1 MVTGVD
7 KYEFKLKIDEMKA
20 LVSARNYQAAAEIA
34 ETVNWRK
41 IRNLNALVLAGEV
54 FEQVGRYEESKE
66 ILLMAYDK
74 SPIGRNIIYR
84 LAEIA
89 IRTQRI
95 DEAQEYYD
103 EFVDIAPHDN
113 LKYVLKYKMTAA
125 QGLPY
130 KEQIKILEELKEQ
143 EYSEEWAY
151 ELAYLYHRD
160 MQPEKCVEACDE
172 LILWFGDGIYVEKA
186 LELKM
191 HYQPLT
197 KPQDEKYRMFRQ
209 KRTGV
214 IEVKPN
220 DFLESGEIVNEAVE
234 IPYVQ
239 TNTGQY
245 NTANL
250 QEEIAKGMQQIHG
263 GKMQQTNRQV
273 QLQNWQNAQAQP
285 QNSQGAQAQP
295 QSLQNVQGQAQNLQ
309 NVQGQAQNLQSVQ
322 GQAQNL
328 QSVRVQ
334 PQNWQNSQRQ
344 PQGWQNTQAQQN
356 WQNTQ
361 AQQNWQNTQAQPQN
375 WQNTQVQPQSWQNV
389 QEPQSWQNAQGQPQN
404 LQNAQA
410 QPQSWQNAQVQPQWQ
425 DAQGQLQNLQN
436 AQAQPQWQD
445 AQETTEQEPAQAMT
459 FEEIQAEWEKTK
471 QAMQEA
477 LQEAEKPKTAEA
489 KEQSLEKAEK
499 LMQRLLGIVPQLAE
513 KLAEQGEGQEEDP
526 VDDQQPSGV
535 QYDLEQAGRI
545 VAGMNQLLQEQ
556 IDSLQAEKR
565 QTQTPEIHRVSDPTR
580 ELPRLPE
587 DLLLGKESGAI
598 EKEEMDGNSLQ
609 NFSLEEEDNPVMNAW
624 KEATPGISAIDLLQR
639 VRMEKNGVHFAQ
651 PQETQQ
657 ANMRQPENQ
666 PTMAQS
672 GKPITERMTQSDMP
686 MTEQMTAEFAAE
698 ELGQTEYIA
707 ETVMQAEM
715 FSAEMVQEED
725 SDWNVKQIEAPR
737 SDLLQQPEISV
748 RKSVQQPEEPVS
760 RPVQETE
767 LPVRQPVRE
776 EMSDRTLV
784 QETGLPVGK
793 LIQEAELSDRTQIQK
808 TELPVRQPVQ
818 ETELPVRQ
826 LVQETELPVRQPVQ
840 EAELPVAES
849 VQEAEL
855 PISQVAQETDFSA
868 RQLIQQAESPARQT
882 AQQAELPARQTVQQA
897 ELPITQPV
905 QMGMPAAG
913 MAIDGAS
920 QMRPAGTGQKDV
932 SDPLKN
938 KEMNAQPVHK
948 NEQDNLFLA
957 AKPRFLTQAQLQ
969 AESAMDG
976 KMNTQTTKD
985 FSSAEFYENGM
996 QPDGQNLDMMKI
1008 LTPEQKQI
1016 FSYFVPIA
1024 GMEAQIYDLLEGV
1037 SQHLQYDKHALSG
1050 NIMIEGISGS
1060 GKTVLIMD
1068 IIKVLQKEIKRPA
1081 GKTGKIDANALN
1093 QKDLDVLIEK
1103 INGGCLIIESAGK
1116 ISRETAVKLSR
1127 CMENDHTGTLYIIE
1141 DTAEGIQKALE
1152 RDSSFASKF
1161 TEKITIPLFSADE
1174 LVEFGKA
1181 YANDLDYDID
1191 EMGVLALYK
1200 RISNIQKLDHV
1211 TTLTEVKEIVDEAIE
1226 NAERGVLKKVFGMLT
1241 ATRANDDNYVILREK
1256 DFEE

>member
-54 FEQVGRYEESKE
+54 FEQMGRYEESKE

-220 DFLESGEIVNEAVE
+220 DFLESGEIVNETVE

-250 QEEIAKGMQQIHG
+250 QEEIAKGMQQIHS
-263 GKMQQTNRQV
+263 GKMQQANR
-273 QLQNWQNAQAQP
+273 QAQP
-285 QNSQGAQAQP
+285 QNLQGAQAQQ
-295 QSLQNVQGQAQNLQ
+295 QSMQHVQGQQQSVQHVQDQPQNLQ
-309 NVQGQAQNLQSVQ
+309 RVQGQP
-322 GQAQNL
+322 QNL
-328 QSVRVQ
+328 QSVRAEPQSWQNGQRQ
-334 PQNWQNSQRQ
+334 PQNWQNGQER

-361 AQQNWQNTQAQPQN
+361 AQPQSWQNTQAQQNWQNKQAQPQN

-389 QEPQSWQNAQGQPQN
+389 QAQPQDWQNAQAQPQSWQNAQGQPQN
-404 LQNAQA
+404 LQNAQ
-410 QPQSWQNAQVQPQWQ
+410 VQPQWQ
-425 DAQGQLQNLQN
+425 DV
-436 AQAQPQWQD
+436 
-445 AQETTEQEPAQAMT
+445 QETTEQEPARAMT

-489 KEQSLEKAEK
+489 KEQSLEKAER

-513 KLAEQGEGQEEDP
+513 KLAEQQEEGQEEDAI
-526 VDDQQPSGV
+526 DDQQPSGV

-580 ELPRLPE
+580 ELPKLPE
-587 DLLLGKESGAI
+587 ELLLGKESGAI

-657 ANMRQPENQ
+657 ANMRQPEKQ

-672 GKPITERMTQSDMP
+672 GKPMTERMIQSDMP
-686 MTEQMTAEFAAE
+686 MTEQMAAEFTAE

-707 ETVMQAEM
+707 ETVMQAET
-715 FSAEMVQEED
+715 FSEEMVQEED
-725 SDWNVKQIEAPR
+725 SDWNVKQIEAPV
-737 SDLLQQPEISV
+737 SDLLQQPEISD
-748 RKSVQQPEEPVS
+748 RKSAQQPEPPVN
-760 RPVQETE
+760 RPIQETE
-767 LPVRQPVRE
+767 
-776 EMSDRTLV
+776 
-784 QETGLPVGK
+784 LPVGK
-793 LIQEAELSDRTQIQK
+793 LIQEAEL
-808 TELPVRQPVQ
+808 
-818 ETELPVRQ
+818 
-826 LVQETELPVRQPVQ
+826 
-840 EAELPVAES
+840 PVAEAA
-849 VQEAEL
+849 QEAEL
-855 PISQVAQETDFSA
+855 PISQIVQETDFSV
-868 RQLIQQAESPARQT
+868 RQLIQQAELPASQT
-882 AQQAELPARQTVQQA
+882 AQQAELPASQTAQQA
-897 ELPITQPV
+897 EFPITQPV
-905 QMGMPAAG
+905 QMGMPAAAMTRQEQQG
-913 MAIDGAS
+913 SMSEEFFQQDQADDPDRIRKMQAATPTDSVSQMRAAMTIDGAS
-920 QMRPAGTGQKDV
+920 QMQPAGAGQKDV

-938 KEMNAQPVHK
+938 KEMNAQPVHE

-1093 QKDLDVLIEK
+1093 QKDLDVLMEK

>member
-220 DFLESGEIVNEAVE
+220 DFLESGEIVNETVE

-250 QEEIAKGMQQIHG
+250 QEEIAKGMQQIHS
-263 GKMQQTNRQV
+263 GKMQQANRQA
-273 QLQNWQNAQAQP
+273 QPQNWQNAQAQP
-285 QNSQGAQAQP
+285 QNLQGAQARQ
-295 QSLQNVQGQAQNLQ
+295 QSMQHVQGQQQSVQHVQDQPQNLQ
-309 NVQGQAQNLQSVQ
+309 RVQGQPQNLQSVQ
-322 GQAQNL
+322 AEPQSWQNGQ
-328 QSVRVQ
+328 RQ
-334 PQNWQNSQRQ
+334 PQNWQNGQER

-356 WQNTQ
+356 WQNAQ
-361 AQQNWQNTQAQPQN
+361 AQQQNWQNTQAQQQSWQNTQAQQQN
-375 WQNTQVQPQSWQNV
+375 WQNTQVQPQSLQNV
-389 QEPQSWQNAQGQPQN
+389 QEPQNLQNVQAQPQDLQNAQGQPQN
-404 LQNAQA
+404 LQNAQ
-410 QPQSWQNAQVQPQWQ
+410 VQPQWQ
-425 DAQGQLQNLQN
+425 DV
-436 AQAQPQWQD
+436 
-445 AQETTEQEPAQAMT
+445 QETTEQEPARAMT

-489 KEQSLEKAEK
+489 KEQSLEKAER

-513 KLAEQGEGQEEDP
+513 KLAEQQEEGQEEDAI
-526 VDDQQPSGV
+526 DDQQPSGV

-580 ELPRLPE
+580 ELPKLPE
-587 DLLLGKESGAI
+587 ELLLGKESGAI

-657 ANMRQPENQ
+657 ANMRQPEKQ

-672 GKPITERMTQSDMP
+672 GKPMTERMIQSDMP
-686 MTEQMTAEFAAE
+686 MTEQMAAEFTAE

-707 ETVMQAEM
+707 ETVMQAET
-715 FSAEMVQEED
+715 FSEKMVQEED
-725 SDWNVKQIEAPR
+725 SDWNVKQIEAPV
-737 SDLLQQPEISV
+737 SDLLQQPEISD
-748 RKSVQQPEEPVS
+748 RKSAQQPEPPVN
-760 RPVQETE
+760 RP
-767 LPVRQPVRE
+767 
-776 EMSDRTLV
+776 
-784 QETGLPVGK
+784 
-793 LIQEAELSDRTQIQK
+793 IQE

-818 ETELPVRQ
+818 ETELPVA
-826 LVQETELPVRQPVQ
+826 
-840 EAELPVAES
+840 EAA
-849 VQEAEL
+849 QEAEL
-855 PISQVAQETDFSA
+855 PISQIVQETDFSV
-868 RQLIQQAESPARQT
+868 RQLIQQAELPASQT
-882 AQQAELPARQTVQQA
+882 AQQA

-913 MAIDGAS
+913 MTIDGVS
-920 QMRPAGTGQKDV
+920 QMQPAGAGQKDV

-938 KEMNAQPVHK
+938 KEMNAQPAHE

-1093 QKDLDVLIEK
+1093 QKDLDVLMEK